1 MVFFRRLSSGLIGW
15 LLGLIVP
22 LGTLL
27 LMIYFFIEGPWTYKM
42 SALETQDR
50 MGTWISLS
58 AIPNLLMFAFWI
70 RKKKDKAAQ
79 GVLGA
84 TFFWAI
90 VTLFYTF
97 N

>member
-1 MVFFRRLSSGLIGW
+1 
-15 LLGLIVP
+15 
-22 LGTLL
+22 
-27 LMIYFFIEGPWTYKM
+27 
-42 SALETQDR
+42 
-50 MGTWISLS
+50 MGAWISLS

>member
-1 MVFFRRLSSGLIGW
+1 MVFFGRLSSGLIGW
-15 LLGLIVP
+15 LLGLLFP
-22 LGTLL
+22 LATLL
-27 LMIYFFIEGPWTYKM
+27 LMFYVFIEGPWAYKM
-42 SALETQDR
+42 STLEAQNR
-50 MGTWISLS
+50 MGAWISLS